1 MDNRGTGV
9 KGTEPADV
17 GLDKAVRTHTKTICC
32 LILEL
37 SGRDQWDTQ
46 VQRAEVR
53 DRKES
58 ESEFEEGSE
67 KRKTKMQKTMGT
79 DRKCAIFAE
88 QD

>member
-1 MDNRGTGV
+1 MDNRGIGV

-17 GLDKAVRTHTKTICC
+17 GLDKTVRTHTKTICC

-37 SGRDQWDTQ
+37 SGLDQWDTQ
-46 VQRAEVR
+46 VQCAEVR

-58 ESEFEEGSE
+58 ESEEGSE
-67 KRKTKMQKTMGT
+67 KSKMQKTMGT